1 MIHPKFRLSD
11 SKAMLASALQ
21 SVRNFDRRSISRYLL
36 TLVALLA
43 MTTGAWAEETP
54 IVTITATGSGPAY
67 SVEGIV
73 TLETGSAGYGAGYGW
88 VSGPS
93 NYLTVTAADG
103 VTITKVKFIGN
114 QGGSWEDTESPFQV
128 LLESFYVKNAS
139 GTKIG
144 SDDGVTSIE
153 VYGTIAPAGPEV
165 TISTDQQSAEF
176 DMPSY
181 DATLEYQIVRNLASN
196 VGVTVNGKQT
206 WGDGTASIQVKKL
219 DGEYPAASEL
229 ITAVKDLTAGSS
241 DIANEN
247 YTLKLQKLA
256 DDGETWSD
264 IEQATAKQQPGT
276 YRFVATAVDDKP
288 YVGTAYGKF
297 EITEGYEITVAAG
310 EYATYYNN
318 VALTVEDADAE
329 MYTISNV
336 TDTEAQLSDKLSIAP
351 KETPLLIYNKGT
363 EAKTFV
369 LIPTEEDADEVS
381 VAKEFRGTAA
391 AKEMPA
397 SNDYTDYYVCTG
409 NAFIWVKEAGTIA
422 ANRCWLQ
429 IGEQPAASRRNTR
442 SITGGNGTT
451 GIDAIEHGTLN
462 SGDYYDLQGR
472 KVTTPN
478 RKGIYIK
485 NGQKVIIK

>member
-1 MIHPKFRLSD
+1 M
-11 SKAMLASALQ
+11 
-21 SVRNFDRRSISRYLL
+21 

-43 MTTGAWAEETP
+43 MTTGAWAQTALNVAEL
-54 IVTITATGSGPAY
+54 TIPDTWQNDNTALSTNDLPGYQVATRGNAIAWTGAP
-67 SVEGIV
+67 EGYAM
-73 TLETGSAGYGAGYGW
+73 LFF
-88 VSGPS
+88 
-93 NYLTVTAADG
+93 D
-103 VTITKVKFIGN
+103 
-114 QGGSWEDTESPFQV
+114 
-128 LLESFYVKNAS
+128 
-139 GTKIG
+139 
-144 SDDGVTSIE
+144 VTSSEIKSATFHNGN
-153 VYGTIAPAGPEV
+153 YSSDGSTSGLKHSTLYTWKNSASYRFFYTTAPAEPDVEV
-165 TISTDQQSAEF
+165 IISTDQQSAEF

-196 VGVTVNGKQT
+196 IGITVNGKQT
-206 WGDGTASIQVKKL
+206 WGDGTASIQVKKQE
-219 DGEYPAASEL
+219 GEYPAASEL

-318 VALTVEDADAE
+318 VALTIEDADAE
-329 MYTISNV
+329 MYSISNV

-397 SNDYTDYYVCTG
+397 SNEYTDYYVCTG

-429 IGEQPAASRRNTR
+429 IGSGNLPASTRASSRAITR
-442 SITGGNGTT
+442 GWGGIDGTT
-451 GIDAIEHGTLN
+451 GIDAVDNGEVTNEG
-462 SGDYYDLQGR
+462 YYDLNGR
-472 KVTTPN
+472 KVQNPK
-478 RKGIYIK
+478 RGGIYIH
-485 NGQKVIIK
+485 NGKKVIVR

>member
-1 MIHPKFRLSD
+1 M
-11 SKAMLASALQ
+11 
-21 SVRNFDRRSISRYLL
+21 

-43 MTTGAWAEETP
+43 MTTGAWAQTALNVAELTIPDTWQNDNTALSTNDLPGYQVATRNNAIAWTGAPEGYAMLFFD
-54 IVTITATGSGPAY
+54 VTSSAIKTATFHNGNCTTDGSSSGLKH
-67 SVEGIV
+67 S
-73 TLETGSAGYGAGYGW
+73 TLYTWKNSASYR
-88 VSGPS
+88 
-93 NYLTVTAADG
+93 
-103 VTITKVKFIGN
+103 F
-114 QGGSWEDTESPFQV
+114 
-128 LLESFYVKNAS
+128 FY
-139 GTKIG
+139 T
-144 SDDGVTSIE
+144 T
-153 VYGTIAPAGPEV
+153 APAEPDVKV
-165 TISTDQQSAEF
+165 TISTDQTSAEF

-206 WGDGTASIQVKKL
+206 WGDGTASIQVKKQE
-219 DGEYPAASEL
+219 GEYPAASEL

-247 YTLKLQKLA
+247 YTLTLQKLA
-256 DDGETWSD
+256 DDGETWTD
-264 IEQATAKQQPGT
+264 LVLAEAKQQPGT

-288 YVGTAYGKF
+288 YAGTAYGKF

-318 VALTVEDADAE
+318 VALTIEDADAE

-336 TDTEAQLSDKLSIAP
+336 TENEAQLSDKLSIAP

-397 SNDYTDYYVCTG
+397 SNEYTDYYVCTG

-451 GIDAIEHGTLN
+451 GVEAIEHGTLN